1 MENLA
6 DSMVNKSVE
15 AFVLGIE
22 LYNKPTIKY
31 RVEGFSF
38 FICNSWELMLKAHL
52 IKTQGMESIYYKDN
66 NERTIT
72 LENCIKKIFTNKKD
86 PLRLNLEK
94 IVALRNTSTHFITE
108 EYEMVYIP
116 LFQAC
121 VNNFSEKILDYHGF
135 DTSTV
140 ISQNFLNLTVT
151 MNAIDDYQIKAKYPP
166 NIALKLINSKN
177 EIEELNE
184 VTNERF
190 GFTIIHEHYITKNKN
205 QATSFVGIDNSGNN
219 ENIQIVKELKDP
231 QKTYPYSAGKVVENI
246 KKSLSRLGIELNI
259 NLHVFQMFLKYYDM
273 KENETFCYKFF
284 QSEKTTLFRY
294 SQRTIDFIVDE
305 IKKDP
310 QNIIIVLKEKVKKK

>member
-6 DSMVNKSVE
+6 DNLVSKSVE
-15 AFVLGIE
+15 AFILGIE

-52 IKTQGMESIYYKDN
+52 INISGTESIYYKDN

-72 LENCIKKIFTNKKD
+72 LADCIKKIYTNEKD

-94 IVALRNTSTHFITE
+94 IVELRNTSTHFITE

-135 DTSTV
+135 DTSSV

-151 MNAIDDYQIKAKYPP
+151 MNTIDDYQIKAKYPP

-177 EIEELNE
+177 EIQELNE
-184 VTNERF
+184 ITNERF
-190 GFTIIHEHYITKNKN
+190 GFTIVHEHYITKNKN
-205 QATSFVGIDNSGNN
+205 QATSLIGIDNTGSNR
-219 ENIQIVKELKDP
+219 NIQIVKELKDP
-231 QKTYPYSAGKVVENI
+231 QKTHPYSTKKVIEQINR
-246 KKSLSRLGIELNI
+246 KLSRL
-259 NLHVFQMFLKYYDM
+259 D
-273 KENETFCYKFF
+273 
-284 QSEKTTLFRY
+284 
-294 SQRTIDFIVDE
+294 IDFKITTYGF
-305 IKKDP
+305 
-310 QNIIIVLKEKVKKK
+310 